1 MKALL
6 IDLTRCI
13 GCRACQVACK
23 QWNNLEAE
31 ETQFFAGKGYQN
43 PRDLSSKTWKLVTY
57 NEVKLR
63 GRYEWV
69 FGNMQ
74 CYHCLTPGCE
84 SACPVHALKKT
95 PEGPVTYD
103 ADKCLGCRYCQ
114 MACPFMVPRF
124 EWHSALP
131 KIAKCTLCE
140 DRVAAGMETSCAK
153 VCPTKAIEFGERDQ
167 LIGEAER
174 RIRLNPRQY
183 IHHVYGKTEAGGTCV
198 LVISD
203 VAFDQLGYRTD
214 LPDKPVK
221 LFTKPAMQAI
231 PFVMTGLGLTLGA
244 VAWMVNRRVNN
255 QKDSPSV
262 TGGENENQ

>member
-23 QWNNLEAE
+23 EWNELPAE
-31 ETQFFAGKGYQN
+31 KTTFFAGKGYQN
-43 PRDLSSKTWKLVTY
+43 PRDLSATTWKLVTY

-69 FGNMQ
+69 FGNLQ
-74 CYHCLTPGCE
+74 CFHCLEPGCE

-95 PEGPVTYD
+95 AEGPVVYD

-124 EWHSALP
+124 EWSSALP
-131 KIAKCTLCE
+131 EIAKCTLCA
-140 DRVAAGMETSCAK
+140 DRVAAGLETACAK
-153 VCPTKAIEFGERDQ
+153 VCPTETIQFGDREK
-167 LIGEAER
+167 LISEAER
-174 RIRLNPRQY
+174 RIRINPRQY
-183 IHHVYGKTEAGGTCV
+183 IHHIYGKDEAGGTCV
-198 LVISD
+198 LVLSN
-203 VAFDQLGYRTD
+203 VPFETLGYRKD

-221 LFTKPAMQAI
+221 MYNREAMEAI
-231 PFVMTGLGLTLGA
+231 PFVMIGLGLTLGA
-244 VAWMVNRRVNN
+244 VAWIVNRRV
-255 QKDSPSV
+255 
-262 TGGENENQ
+262 ENKKEQLKEGVNHESEK